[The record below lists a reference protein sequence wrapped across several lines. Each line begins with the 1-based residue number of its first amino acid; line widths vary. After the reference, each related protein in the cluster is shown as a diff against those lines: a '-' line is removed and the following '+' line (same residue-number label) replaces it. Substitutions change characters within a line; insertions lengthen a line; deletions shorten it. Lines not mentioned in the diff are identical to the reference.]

1 MAKKIS
7 KAQGRK
13 RLKEIH
19 AKMFK
24 LLGAG
29 YVSMKDFDSVNKII
43 EFRTRQLK

>member
-29 YVSMKDFDSVNKII
+29 YVSMKDVENIRKIVKM
-43 EFRTRQLK
+43 RTNQLK